1 MMQDFNFTIP
11 NSLLTADMV
20 WEGAMMDTHFDNPFL
35 RWHKSF
41 EDYPSHLSDMD
52 DYPMHETDEYER
64 LKKYKAKNVVGSTPI
79 IPRQD
84 SDEVFEFY
92 DIQGES
98 LFTNPPNPN
107 SPLID
112 HGLDEDHIWAF
123 QRDLYNQEVVKNN
136 WMQGGS
142 KGFK

>member
-1 MMQDFNFTIP
+1 
-11 NSLLTADMV
+11 
-20 WEGAMMDTHFDNPFL
+20 
-35 RWHKSF
+35 
-41 EDYPSHLSDMD
+41 MD

-98 LFTNPPNPN
+98 VFSNPPNPN
-107 SPLID
+107 SPLVD
-112 HGLDEDHIWAF
+112 HGLDEDYIWAF

-136 WMQGGS
+136 WMQPGS
-142 KGFK
+142 SAYK